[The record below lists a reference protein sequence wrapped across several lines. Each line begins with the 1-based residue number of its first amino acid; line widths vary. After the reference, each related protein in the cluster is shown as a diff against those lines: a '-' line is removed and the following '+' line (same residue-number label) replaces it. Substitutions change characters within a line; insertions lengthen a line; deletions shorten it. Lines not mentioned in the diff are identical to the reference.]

1 MYINFLPKNP
11 NINDISIIRG
21 IEFIWDG
28 YDWLYKETLSGL
40 PQVTLDILEEHKEK
54 INNQILLVDVLKS
67 SLLADYNV
75 EVTDLQLL
83 DALATSKLS
92 LHKHDETDIRPTA
105 LAFLKEKERLRELKK
120 LT

>member
-40 PQVTLDILEEHKEK
+40 PQVTLDILEENKEK
-54 INNQILLVDVLKS
+54 ITEQIILVDILKS
-67 SLLADYNV
+67 SLLADYNIV
-75 EVTDLQLL
+75 VTALQLL
-83 DALATSKLS
+83 DALSTSKLS
-92 LHKHDETDIRPTA
+92 LKQHDEKELRPTA
-105 LAFLKEKERLRELKK
+105 LAFLTEKEKLRKLKK